1 MSTVFL
7 SPSLQDFNPYVTGN
21 GSEKFFMQKLADAMI
36 PYLIANGIPF
46 RQSDENGTV
55 NDAIRDSNAFA
66 PSLHISLH
74 SNASPEELSGRLQG
88 PEIYYYAGS
97 EEGLKAA
104 QAIGNR
110 LAQVYPYSDEVQL
123 IPVNRE
129 LAELARTKSPA
140 VFIEVAYHDNP
151 QDAEW
156 IEENT
161 DAIAQAIVHGITDY
175 FQKPFID
182 RDKSRIGRVTIKNG
196 TLNVRSAPSENAEVI
211 GSLRNGETVLILR
224 TVPQW
229 YYILGNNTAGYVRQS
244 FISTLQ

>member
-21 GSEKFFMQKLADAMI
+21 GSEKFFMQKLAGAMI

-55 NDAIRDSNAFA
+55 NDAIRDSNSFA
-66 PSLHISLH
+66 PSLHVSLH
-74 SNASPEELSGRLQG
+74 SNASPEVLSGRLQG

>member
-21 GSEKFFMQKLADAMI
+21 GSEKDFMQKLNEAMI

-46 RQSDENGTV
+46 RQSDENGTL
-55 NDAIRDSNAFA
+55 NDAIRDSNAYG
-66 PSLHISLH
+66 PSLHVSLH

-88 PEIYYYAGS
+88 PEIYYYEGS
-97 EEGLKAA
+97 EQGLKAA
-104 QAIGNR
+104 EAIGNR
-110 LAQVYPYSDEVQL
+110 LAQVYPYADTVQI
-123 IPVNRE
+123 IPVKRE

-140 VFIEVAYHDNP
+140 VLIEVAYHDNP
-151 QDAEW
+151 QDAAW
-156 IEENT
+156 IENNL
-161 DAIAQAIVHGITDY
+161 DAIAEAIVHGITDY
-175 FQKPFID
+175 FQIPFID
-182 RDKSRIGRVTIKNG
+182 RDKSRIGRVSLKDG
-196 TLNVRSAPSENAEVI
+196 TLNVRSAPSENAEII

-229 YYILGNNTAGYVRQS
+229 FYILGNDTAGYVRQS